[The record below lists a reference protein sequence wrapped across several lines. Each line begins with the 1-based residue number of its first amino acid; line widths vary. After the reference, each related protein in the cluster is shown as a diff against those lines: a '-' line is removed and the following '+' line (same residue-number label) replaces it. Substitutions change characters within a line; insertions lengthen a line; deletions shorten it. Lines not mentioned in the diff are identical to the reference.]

1 VGDIVRIMGVLTT
14 RGILRSSNQA
24 IMMIG
29 YWEPGTGTGRIIIAK
44 KLPVCRACPT
54 DAIEDWPRGIYSN
67 ANGAARRVTESGLFN
82 VNGGGE

>member
-1 VGDIVRIMGVLTT
+1 MGDIVRIMGVLTT

-44 KLPVCRACPT
+44 KTASLQSVSNRRDRRLAAGDLFKCEWSSKAGDGIRA
-54 DAIEDWPRGIYSN
+54 
-67 ANGAARRVTESGLFN
+67 L
-82 VNGGGE
+82 